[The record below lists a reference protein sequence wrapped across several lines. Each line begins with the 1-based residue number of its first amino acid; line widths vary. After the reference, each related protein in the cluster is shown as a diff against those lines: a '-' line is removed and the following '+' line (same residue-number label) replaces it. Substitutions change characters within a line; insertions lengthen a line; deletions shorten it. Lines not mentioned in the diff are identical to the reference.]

1 MFRELKVPT
10 FTFESNPVQISNQ
23 LKHIKIMRKVVALIA
38 FFGLFFLV
46 SCDKTSFT
54 EDFQLTK
61 STTGGNNGGFGIS
74 PDPGATRDTVST
86 AAYFDERLIR
96 VLLSSLSQNEISY
109 VIGKHVAVGYIYTYS
124 DPHMPAQFVPVV
136 ADVDINPIWRE
147 ETITFNPGFD
157 PHQFLS
163 YAELDA
169 AIHAGEVTLVE
180 SENFYRYQ
188 VTGK

>member
-1 MFRELKVPT
+1 
-10 FTFESNPVQISNQ
+10 
-23 LKHIKIMRKVVALIA
+23 MRKVVAMFA

-46 SCDKTSFT
+46 SCDKDTFT

-61 STTGGNNGGFGIS
+61 TTTGGTNGGFGIS

-96 VLLSSLSQNEISY
+96 VFLRGLSENEASY
-109 VIGKHVAVGYIYTYS
+109 VVGKNIPVGYIYVYS
-124 DPHMPAQFVPVV
+124 DLHMPAQFVPVV
-136 ADVDINPIWRE
+136 ADVDVNPIWRVQ
-147 ETITFNPGFD
+147 TISFNPGFD

-169 AIHAGEVTLVE
+169 ALHAGEITLTE
-180 SENFYRYQ
+180 EDSFYRYTI
-188 VTGK
+188 TGK